1 MASSV
6 AGMVNVIVDEVI
18 AMPEELAVLKFVW
31 VGPMFQLT
39 QEVAPGAHG
48 AAFGSAAVGK
58 KLLPLRVRV
67 NDGLCAATCD
77 GVMELSV
84 GTGLGAGFTINAREF
99 ERPLVPA
106 PECGLSVFTNA
117 VPALATRA
125 AGTVAVIPVTF
136 PLLSV
141 VTTVAI
147 VWLFHCTT
155 VLATNP
161 APTTV
166 RVNCGLPAVT
176 FAGDSEL
183 MVPPVGTWNVFP

>member
-1 MASSV
+1 MSDLPALLQ
-6 AGMVNVIVDEVI
+6 NVT
-18 AMPEELAVLKFVW
+18 VL
-31 VGPMFQLT
+31 T
-39 QEVAPGAHG
+39 
-48 AAFGSAAVGK
+48 
-58 KLLPLRVRV
+58 
-67 NDGLCAATCD
+67 
-77 GVMELSV
+77 
-84 GTGLGAGFTINAREF
+84 
-99 ERPLVPA
+99 PLV
-106 PECGLSVFTNA
+106 LVL
-117 VPALATRA
+117 VALAGLVVGIA
-125 AGTVAVIPVTF
+125 PSSF

-183 MVPPVGTWNVFP
+183 MLPPVGTWNVFP

>member
-6 AGMVNVIVDEVI
+6 AGMVTVIVDEVI

-48 AAFGSAAVGK
+48 EAFGSAAVGK
-58 KLLPLRVRV
+58 KLLPLRVSV

-84 GTGLGAGFTINAREF
+84 GIGLGGGFTINAREF

-106 PECGLSVFTNA
+106 PECGLSVFTKE
-117 VPALATRA
+117 VPGVATSA
-125 AGTVAVIPVTF
+125 AGTVAVMPVML
-136 PLLSV
+136 PELSIW
-141 VTTVAI
+141 T
-147 VWLFHCTT
+147 
-155 VLATNP
+155 
-161 APTTV
+161 
-166 RVNCGLPAVT
+166 
-176 FAGDSEL
+176 
-183 MVPPVGTWNVFP
+183 